1 MPLQAANGDAAEFCQ
16 LGHRPIR
23 PPCQGQPVCNQFQ
36 SGLHAKLGKNC
47 KPQIIDIRGLPNAD
61 CPAATER
68 DCFSAK
74 ELPALLRGCAVARL
88 RGCAVARL
96 RGCAVA
102 RFCPEQAAPDIASFF
117 ICCTPYLNRI
127 PQGCQHF
134 FDLFLLFF
142 ASELIKHR
150 WINTDFRQPLRAT
163 CQFS

>member
-1 MPLQAANGDAAEFCQ
+1 
-16 LGHRPIR
+16 
-23 PPCQGQPVCNQFQ
+23 
-36 SGLHAKLGKNC
+36 LGKNC

-74 ELPALLRGCAVARL
+74 ELPAL
-88 RGCAVARL
+88 L